1 MMEFSFLRRIRT
13 YSGQNS
19 YKDALDEAE
28 DYMCAWNDHKGSILR
43 LVSVEKQ
50 TSSEG

>member
-13 YSGQNS
+13 YSGQES

-28 DYMCAWNDHKGSILR
+28 DYMRVWNDHNGSTLR

-50 TSSEG
+50 TASEG